1 MLAPNTAPPDADM
14 EREDLMN
21 SSLISKI
28 EKATRYAKEPQRV
41 QLRALEVDL
50 RGDNDSHTVRLAGDE
65 WSYGCDHFQ
74 VHGLCSHVMALQKL
88 FAVHLKESLRFTQER
103 IPAAV

>member
-1 MLAPNTAPPDADM
+1 
-14 EREDLMN
+14 MN

-41 QLRALEVDL
+41 QLRGLDVDL
-50 RGDNDSHTVRLAGDE
+50 RGDNGSHSVRLAGDD
-65 WSYGCDHFQ
+65 WSCDCDHFS
-74 VHGLCSHVMALQKL
+74 VHGLCSHVMTLQKL
-88 FAVHLKESLRFTQER
+88 FAVHLTESVRFTQER

>member
-1 MLAPNTAPPDADM
+1 MY
-14 EREDLMN
+14 

-41 QLRALEVDL
+41 QLRELAVEF
-50 RGDNDSHTVRLAGDE
+50 RGDNDLHTVRLDGEA
-65 WSYGCDHFQ
+65 WSCGCDHFQ

-88 FAVHLKESLRFTQER
+88 FAVHLSESVRFTQER
-103 IPAAV
+103 LPAAV

>member
-65 WSYGCDHFQ
+65 WSCGCDHFQ

>member
-14 EREDLMN
+14 EREDGMN

-28 EKATRYAKEPQRV
+28 EKATRYANEPQRV
-41 QLRALEVDL
+41 QFRALEVDL

-65 WSYGCDHFQ
+65 WSCGCDHFQ

-88 FAVHLKESLRFTQER
+88 FAVHLAESVRFTQER
-103 IPAAV
+103 MPAAV